1 MNIMSAIVGVSI
13 MGASA
18 PMMMQMS
25 IAPFEAQKRAQ
36 NLGVAESSAVTF
48 AATNEG
54 SSSFTDIPSDCNL
67 SDIENGAFTVTCTA
81 GEGTKYIQTVS
92 RSFRSEIDG
101 ASLGFTGNNNAR
113 VYANA
118 VPGDISYV
126 HQCPGGDEWGMNW
139 FNATYG
145 KTIGACTPQIAWTKA
160 KYLASNPDDWLY
172 DINNFQGWG
181 SHPDY

>member
-1 MNIMSAIVGVSI
+1 MNLMSALVGLSIVG
-13 MGASA
+13 AAA
-18 PMMMQMS
+18 PVMVQMS
-25 IAPFEAQKRAQ
+25 IAPLEAQKRAQ
-36 NLGVAESSAVTF
+36 NLGIAEAQAVTF
-48 AATNEG
+48 AANNEG